1 MALVSLPNI
10 PLKGE
15 MRCHEAAWCQS
26 TVPAKIGMR
35 LEPSANK
42 AASVAMGTAT
52 LAAHFRPHR
61 LMPVKMTTKMTA
73 RSVVG
78 TPGRYH
84 WWMAPAEKIAV
95 RPQVG
100 TQPHQ

>member
-1 MALVSLPNI
+1 MALVRLPNS
-10 PLKGE
+10 PWNGE
-15 MRCHEAAWCQS
+15 IRCHEAAWCQS

-35 LEPSANK
+35 LDPRAKRAAN
-42 AASVAMGTAT
+42 VAMGTAT
-52 LAAHFRPHR
+52 RAAHLRPQMLR
-61 LMPVKMTTKMTA
+61 PANISTKMTA
-73 RSVVG
+73 RTCVD